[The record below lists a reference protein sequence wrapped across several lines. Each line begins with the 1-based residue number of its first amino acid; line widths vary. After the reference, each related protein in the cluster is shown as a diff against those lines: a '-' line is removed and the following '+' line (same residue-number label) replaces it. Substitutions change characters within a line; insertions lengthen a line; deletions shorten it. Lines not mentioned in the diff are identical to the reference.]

1 MVSILS
7 MICMAFSALV
17 PLGLLIFLIMRGLSR
32 YQTGFK
38 PILVG
43 AGVFFVFA
51 LFLEQLLHAVVLRQI
66 PAITSDPLLYAAY
79 GGIAAG
85 VFEETGRLVGFRFFL
100 NKNSQWEQGV
110 AYGLGHGGLELVCL
124 GGLLAIS
131 EGQSFYYSI
140 RINNGSFSQLIENA
154 KDVPL
159 QQSNLQTIQQQL
171 TGAPAWE
178 FLMGGLERVFAL
190 GIHIALS
197 LLVLYA
203 VSKGKYIFYA
213 LAVFLHAAVDFTA
226 AYLSRIQVPEPIIEG
241 IVAVFA
247 GVALVAVFRMK
258 PLFAGSTEPQ
268 HKLSKKAE
276 QAGEE

>member
-17 PLGLLIFLIMRGLSR
+17 PLALLIFLVIRCMGRCH
-32 YQTGFK
+32 TGIK

-43 AGVFFVFA
+43 AAAFFVFA
-51 LFLEQLLHAVVLRQI
+51 LFLEQLLHTFVLHQV
-66 PAITSDPLLYAAY
+66 PSITSNPLLYAAY

-85 VFEETGRLVGFRFFL
+85 VFEETGRLVGFRFLL

-110 AYGLGHGGLELVCL
+110 AYGLGHGGLELVCI
-124 GGLLAIS
+124 GGLLAIT

-140 RINNGSFSQLIENA
+140 QINNGSFSQVMANA

-159 QQSNLQTIQQQL
+159 QQSNLRMIQQQL
-171 TGAPAWE
+171 TSSPAWE

-190 GIHIALS
+190 AIQIALS
-197 LLVLYA
+197 LVVLYA
-203 VSKGKYIFYA
+203 VSKRKYIFYA

-226 AYLSRIQVPEPIIEG
+226 AYLNRIQVPAPVIEG

-247 GVALVAVFRMK
+247 GIALFAIFRMK
-258 PLFAGSTEPQ
+258 PLFTGGGELP
-268 HKLSKKAE
+268 HKLPKEVKRAD
-276 QAGEE
+276 

>member
-1 MVSILS
+1 MVSVLS

-17 PLGLLIFLIMRGLSR
+17 PLALLIFLVIRCMGHCH
-32 YQTGFK
+32 TGIK

-51 LFLEQLLHAVVLRQI
+51 LFLEQLLHTFILHQV
-66 PAITSDPLLYAAY
+66 PAITSNPLLYAAY

-85 VFEETGRLVGFRFFL
+85 VFEETGRLVGYRFLL
-100 NKNSQWEQGV
+100 NDSRQWEQGI
-110 AYGLGHGGLELVCL
+110 AYGLGHGGLELVCI

-140 RINNGSFSQLIENA
+140 QINNGSFSQVIANA

-159 QQSNLQTIQQQL
+159 QQSNLRVIQQQL
-171 TGAPAWE
+171 TSAPGWE
-178 FLMGGLERVFAL
+178 FLLGGLERIFAL
-190 GIHIALS
+190 AIQIALS
-197 LLVLYA
+197 LVVLYA
-203 VSKGKYIFYA
+203 VSKRKYIFYV

-226 AYLSRIQVPEPIIEG
+226 AYLNGIQVPAPVIEG

-247 GVALVAVFRMK
+247 GIALFAIFRMK
-258 PLFAGSTEPQ
+258 PLFTGSEELQ
-268 HKLSKKAE
+268 HEIPKEVKRAD
-276 QAGEE
+276 

>member
-1 MVSILS
+1 GI
-7 MICMAFSALV
+7 
-17 PLGLLIFLIMRGLSR
+17 
-32 YQTGFK
+32 K

-43 AGVFFVFA
+43 AAAFFVFA
-51 LFLEQLLHAVVLRQI
+51 LFLEQLLHSLVLHQV

-85 VFEETGRLVGFRFFL
+85 VFEETGRLVGFRFLL

-110 AYGLGHGGLELVCL
+110 AYGLGHGGLELVCI
-124 GGLLAIS
+124 GGLLAIT

-140 RINNGSFSQLIENA
+140 QINDGSFSQVIANA

-159 QQSNLQTIQQQL
+159 QQSNLRMIQQQL
-171 TGAPAWE
+171 TSAPSWE

-190 GIHIALS
+190 VIQIALS
-197 LLVLYA
+197 LVVLYA

-213 LAVFLHAAVDFTA
+213 LAVLLHATVDFTA
-226 AYLSRIQVPEPIIEG
+226 AYLNRIQVPTPVIEG

-247 GVALVAVFRMK
+247 GIALFAIFRMK
-258 PLFAGSTEPQ
+258 PLFTGGGELQ
-268 HKLSKKAE
+268 HKLPKEVKRAD
-276 QAGEE
+276 